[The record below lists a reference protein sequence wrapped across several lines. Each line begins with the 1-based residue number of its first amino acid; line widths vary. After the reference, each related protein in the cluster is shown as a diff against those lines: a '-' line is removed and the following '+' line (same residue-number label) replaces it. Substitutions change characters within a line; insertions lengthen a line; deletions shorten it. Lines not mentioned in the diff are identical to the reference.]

1 MSCHIRDTIDSQ
13 MWHYSRTFVKR
24 STHVCG
30 TTFFSAREKYILESD
45 DYETQKFSPLLN
57 NFSHA
62 HRIFRTRIEFFR
74 TRIVRNPKIFIN
86 FAPEK
91 HTIINIVYEEST

>member
-1 MSCHIRDTIDSQ
+1 MLCHICDTIDSQ

-24 STHVCG
+24 STHGCG
-30 TTFFSAREKYILESD
+30 TTFFSTREKYILESD

-62 HRIFRTRIEFFR
+62 HRVFSHAHRIFSHAHSAQS
-74 TRIVRNPKIFIN
+74 K
-86 FAPEK
+86 
-91 HTIINIVYEEST
+91 NIY